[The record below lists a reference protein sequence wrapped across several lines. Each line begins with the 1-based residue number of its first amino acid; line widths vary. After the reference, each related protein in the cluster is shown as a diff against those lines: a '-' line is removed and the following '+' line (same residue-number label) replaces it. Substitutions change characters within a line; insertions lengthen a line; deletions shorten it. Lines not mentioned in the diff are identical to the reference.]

1 MTENGYQPTVQEK
14 MRVRARVCWV
24 VMDRNEKAAVRIGI
38 SPAWTIEKDLG
49 EKHITGFSKLDD
61 AESNRELTLALI
73 DLTNTKGKGMIA

>member
-1 MTENGYQPTVQEK
+1 

-24 VMDRNEKAAVRIGI
+24 VMNHNEKAAVRIGI
-38 SPAWTIEKDLG
+38 APAWTIEKDLG

-73 DLTNTKGKGMIA
+73 ALTNTQGEGMVV